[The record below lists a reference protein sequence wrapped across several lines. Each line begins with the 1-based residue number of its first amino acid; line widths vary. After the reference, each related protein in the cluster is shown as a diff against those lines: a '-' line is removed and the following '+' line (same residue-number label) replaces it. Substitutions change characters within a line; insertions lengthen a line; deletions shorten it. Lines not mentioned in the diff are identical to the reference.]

1 MNLLGTEISSRDIIL
16 GVGITGLILL
26 SLWFHSQAPG
36 MGFTIS
42 SIPCGFCH

>member
-1 MNLLGTEISSRDIIL
+1 MNILGTELSSRDILL
-16 GVGITGLILL
+16 GLGLVSLVLL

-42 SIPCGFCH
+42 SIPCTFCH